1 MSRGHESLN
10 ISCHFITCE
19 VGSVFSCSEEK
30 QRKVAHYTEPIAKV
44 VELGRL
50 LRKCIHIV
58 TTLQRAPLSDSHQV

>member
-44 VELGRL
+44 VAGTSTQEVY
-50 LRKCIHIV
+50 IH
-58 TTLQRAPLSDSHQV
+58 SHYPTKSST